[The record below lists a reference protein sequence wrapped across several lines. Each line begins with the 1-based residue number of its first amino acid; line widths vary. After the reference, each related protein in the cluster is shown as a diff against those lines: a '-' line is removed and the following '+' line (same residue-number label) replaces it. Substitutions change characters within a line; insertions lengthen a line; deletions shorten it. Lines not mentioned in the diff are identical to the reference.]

1 MYERCPLAQPE
12 VERKLTEGIDFY
24 KLTMGQIALERFSG
38 TEVTFTF
45 KNRDPHH
52 PISEFVTVKAL
63 KERLDQIRSNGFSP
77 EEIAYLASIK
87 ASDGSGRFDPEYL
100 DYLANIKLPEVSIR
114 YNDAGDLDISTSG
127 NWAATSLWETVVM
140 SECNEIYYDQL
151 ASVENID
158 KRALLVEGDRR
169 LSAKIELLK
178 ERPDIKIADFGT
190 RRRFSAGWQEYVI
203 GRLASEIPNNFIGT
217 SNPWFAYKY
226 GVKPI
231 GSYAHEMDMTY
242 AALADA
248 EGRNPLDGHDELMD
262 DWFNRYGEDLSIAL
276 TDTFTSDF
284 FFSDFPKEQ
293 AKLWRGLRHDS
304 GDPFEFGNKAIEFYE
319 QLGID
324 PKEKTIVFSDGL
336 DIETIVKLA
345 DYFDGKIN
353 VLFGWGTTLM
363 NDLGLRANNIVMKV
377 TNVNGIETVKLSD
390 DEGKHTGSAEKIG
403 RYILAKDR
411 ELARV

>member
-1 MYERCPLAQPE
+1 
-12 VERKLTEGIDFY
+12 
-24 KLTMGQIALERFSG
+24 
-38 TEVTFTF
+38 
-45 KNRDPHH
+45 
-52 PISEFVTVKAL
+52 
-63 KERLDQIRSNGFSP
+63 
-77 EEIAYLASIK
+77 
-87 ASDGSGRFDPEYL
+87 
-100 DYLANIKLPEVSIR
+100 
-114 YNDAGDLDISTSG
+114 
-127 NWAATSLWETVVM
+127 
-140 SECNEIYYDQL
+140 
-151 ASVENID
+151 
-158 KRALLVEGDRR
+158 
-169 LSAKIELLK
+169 
-178 ERPDIKIADFGT
+178 
-190 RRRFSAGWQEYVI
+190 
-203 GRLASEIPNNFIGT
+203 
-217 SNPWFAYKY
+217 
-226 GVKPI
+226 
-231 GSYAHEMDMTY
+231 
-242 AALADA
+242 
-248 EGRNPLDGHDELMD
+248 MD